1 MFVWLLTSVLLLSVT
16 ECDSG
21 YYLFQEGCV
30 KECPGGFSVGSQ
42 PLNYTVGNSIP
53 PASVPAC
60 LPCPSPCLTCSSLSP
75 RACLSCPPHSSL
87 DVISGTCLHL
97 NQFMRESPGSFMVGQ
112 GNKVSDL
119 QQSSRL
125 PITIAVLSCIAIIA
139 TFAGIFLMLQLRSG
153 ALIKLPSLEAGG
165 SLAGSFSLGGNRV
178 VSYRG
183 IPTVWGD
190 EEVNTDSENEEFDVH
205 NERTAFIKTQS
216 AL

>member
-1 MFVWLLTSVLLLSVT
+1 M
-16 ECDSG
+16 
-21 YYLFQEGCV
+21 
-30 KECPGGFSVGSQ
+30 GSQ

-60 LPCPSPCLTCSSLSP
+60 LPCPPPCLTCSSLSP

-87 DVISGTCLHL
+87 DPISGTCLHL
-97 NQFMRESPGSFMVGQ
+97 NQYMRESPGSFMVGQ
-112 GNKVSDL
+112 GSPGSDL
-119 QQSSRL
+119 ELTSRL
-125 PITIAVLSCIAIIA
+125 PITIAVLSCMAIIA
-139 TFAGIFLMLQLRSG
+139 TFAGIFLLLQLRSG
-153 ALIKLPSLEAGG
+153 ALIKLPSLEAGSG
-165 SLAGSFSLGGNRV
+165 LGGSFSLGGNRV

-190 EEVNTDSENEEFDVH
+190 EEVNTDSENEEFGVH